1 VPIQSTTEFAATS
14 PDVMRAIIQDIRGSD
29 RRRNVFEAVYSGG
42 NKPKNAA
49 QLSTRTGLS
58 EMAVLQLATPM
69 ANKQYF
75 EQLKHEGRVAF
86 KKYPHIN
93 AVKLTILRS
102 SKNSARSRRV
112 PERGADGKTA
122 PRRPAKPPSIRSAW
136 GPSRRAGARL
146 GPNHDVFVCHASEDK
161 GFVNPLVTALKKA
174 GVRVWYDEDALL
186 WGDGLRSSIDR
197 GLVNSRYGIVVF
209 SKAFLKGKHWT
220 EHELDGLF
228 AKERNGR
235 KVILPIWHKITDRE
249 LTKYSPAFADRIAM
263 ITKRDSVADIVKNL
277 KVLLKKS

>member
-1 VPIQSTTEFAATS
+1 VPIQPTTEFAATS
-14 PDVMRAIIQDIRGSD
+14 PEVIRAIIQDIQGSD
-29 RRRNVFEAVYSGG
+29 RRRRVFEAVYSGG

-49 QLSTRTGLS
+49 ELSAKTRLS

-102 SKNSARSRRV
+102 SKDGKRPQRE
-112 PERGADGKTA
+112 PERKAEGKMA
-122 PRRPAKPPSIRSAW
+122 PRRPARARGIRSAW
-136 GPSRRAGARL
+136 GSSPISVRR
-146 GPNHDVFVCHASEDK
+146 GPTHDVFVCHASEDK
-161 GFVNPLVTALKKA
+161 GFVDPLVKALNKA
-174 GVRVWYDEDALL
+174 GVRVWYDKDALV

-209 SKAFLKGKHWT
+209 SKAFLKRKHWT

-235 KVILPIWHKITDRE
+235 KVILPIWHGITDRE
-249 LTKYSPAFADRIAM
+249 LDKYSPAFADRIAM
-263 ITKRDSVADIVKNL
+263 ITKKDSVSDIVKNL

>member
-1 VPIQSTTEFAATS
+1 MPIQPTTEFAATS
-14 PDVMRAIIQDIRGSD
+14 PEVMRAIIQDIRGSD
-29 RRRNVFEAVYSGG
+29 RRRRVFEAVYSGG

-49 QLSTRTGLS
+49 DLSVRTRLS

-102 SKNSARSRRV
+102 SKNGKRPHRE
-112 PERGADGKTA
+112 PERGAEAKAA
-122 PRRPAKPPSIRSAW
+122 PRRTARARGIRSAW
-136 GPSRRAGARL
+136 GSSPTGVRR
-146 GPNHDVFVCHASEDK
+146 GPTHDVFVCHASEDK
-161 GFVNPLVTALKKA
+161 GFVNPLVRALKGA
-174 GVRVWYDEDALL
+174 GIRVWYDEDALL

-209 SKAFLKGKHWT
+209 SKAFLRGKHWT

-235 KVILPIWHKITDRE
+235 RVILPIWHRITDRE
-249 LTKYSPAFADRIAM
+249 LVKYSPAFADRIAM

>member
-1 VPIQSTTEFAATS
+1 MPIQPTTEFAATS

-49 QLSTRTGLS
+49 QLSARTGLS

-102 SKNSARSRRV
+102 SKNSRRLHKE
-112 PERGADGKTA
+112 PERGTNGKTA
-122 PRRPAKPPSIRSAW
+122 PRRPARAPRIRSAW
-136 GPSRRAGARL
+136 GPSRTSARR

-161 GFVNPLVTALKKA
+161 GFVDPLVGALKKA
-174 GVRVWYDEDALL
+174 GVRVWYDNDALL

-209 SKAFLKGKHWT
+209 SKAFLKKKT
-220 EHELDGLF
+220 LDRTRAGWLVR
-228 AKERNGR
+228 ERKGR
-235 KVILPIWHKITDRE
+235 
-249 LTKYSPAFADRIAM
+249 A
-263 ITKRDSVADIVKNL
+263 
-277 KVLLKKS
+277 

>member
-1 VPIQSTTEFAATS
+1 MPIQPITEFAATS

-29 RRRNVFEAVYSGG
+29 RRRKVFEAVYSGG

-49 QLSTRTGLS
+49 ELSAKTRLS

-102 SKNSARSRRV
+102 SKNGKRPHRK
-112 PERGADGKTA
+112 PERTAEGKTA
-122 PRRPAKPPSIRSAW
+122 PRRPARARGIRSAW
-136 GPSRRAGARL
+136 GSSPISVRR
-146 GPNHDVFVCHASEDK
+146 GPTHHVFVCHASEDK
-161 GFVNPLVTALKKA
+161 GFVNRLVKALKEA
-174 GVRVWYDEDALL
+174 GVRVWYDKDALL
-186 WGDGLRSSIDR
+186 WGDGLRSSIDK

-209 SKAFLKGKHWT
+209 SKAFLKRKQWT

-228 AKERNGR
+228 AKEKNGR
-235 KVILPIWHKITDRE
+235 KVILPIWHGITDRE
-249 LTKYSPAFADRIAM
+249 LVEYSPAFADRIAM
-263 ITKRDSVADIVKNL
+263 ITKKDSVADIVKNL
-277 KVLLKKS
+277 RVLLKKS

>member
-1 VPIQSTTEFAATS
+1 VPIQPTTEFAATS
-14 PDVMRAIIQDIRGSD
+14 PEVMRAIIQDIQGSD
-29 RRRNVFEAVYSGG
+29 RRRRVFEAVYSGG

-49 QLSTRTGLS
+49 LLSAKTRLS

-93 AVKLTILRS
+93 AVKSTILRS
-102 SKNSARSRRV
+102 SQDGKRPQRE
-112 PERGADGKTA
+112 PERKAEGKTA
-122 PRRPAKPPSIRSAW
+122 PRRPARARGTRSAW
-136 GPSRRAGARL
+136 ESSPKSVRRGPT
-146 GPNHDVFVCHASEDK
+146 HDVFVCHASEDK
-161 GFVNPLVTALKKA
+161 GFVDPLVRALNKA
-174 GVRVWYDEDALL
+174 GVRVWYDRDALA

-209 SKAFLKGKHWT
+209 SRAFLKRKHWT

-228 AKERNGR
+228 AKERNGH
-235 KVILPIWHKITDRE
+235 KVILPIWHRITDRE
-249 LTKYSPAFADRIAM
+249 LDKYSPAFADRIAM
-263 ITKRDSVADIVKNL
+263 ITKRDSISDIVKNL
-277 KVLLKKS
+277 RVLLKKS